1 MFNDDPVRPHLTE
14 EFRLSNNRLGLALI
28 DNHNCKAAVCI
39 AISNEVPTN
48 EIELDE
54 FSSDKTNFEK
64 SIAIFY
70 TIWSYDKGCGRKMLF
85 NAVDWLQKNRPEI
98 KRFVTLSPKN
108 NMARNFHLKNG
119 AKELSVNS
127 DSLNISLQSASFQSK
142 EVGNLKN
149 ASLKLNKVHDNL
161 YVDGLDIIH
170 NKYLIV

>member
-1 MFNDDPVRPHLTE
+1 METILIESGYYSHLFNDDPVRPHLTE

-28 DNHNCKAAVCI
+28 DNHSCKAAVCI

-108 NMARNFHLKNG
+108 DMARNFHLKNG

-127 DSLNISLQSASFQSK
+127 DSLNFEYFI
-142 EVGNLKN
+142 
-149 ASLKLNKVHDNL
+149 
-161 YVDGLDIIH
+161 
-170 NKYLIV
+170 

>member
-1 MFNDDPVRPHLTE
+1 METILIEAGYYSHLFNDDPVRPHLTE

-54 FSSDKTNFEK
+54 FSSDKTNIEK

-85 NAVDWLQKNRPEI
+85 NAVEWLKINRPAI

-108 NMARNFHLKNG
+108 NMARNFHMKNG
-119 AKELSVNS
+119 AKELKANEN
-127 DSLNISLQSASFQSK
+127 SLNFEYFI
-142 EVGNLKN
+142 
-149 ASLKLNKVHDNL
+149 
-161 YVDGLDIIH
+161 
-170 NKYLIV
+170 